1 MTAAAAHAKLA
12 TLLSVRNSTLSRLFR
27 LASLL
32 VCSGLCAI
40 NVAAAEN
47 PLFVIASADAAATAD
62 TVREATGTTAA
73 DTPQPAP
80 SAMHDSTDRQ
90 TMWELG
96 LGGTAVHIPHYIGAD
111 DARDYALPFP
121 YFVYHG
127 KRWNVDRNFIYG
139 KLLERGNLKVDLSLS
154 GTPPVDSDDNDAR
167 TGMPD
172 LDATGEIGPS
182 IQYTLQHDDD
192 TIWRL
197 DLAIRKVI
205 SSDFSSVDDAGHTF
219 SPQLYFS
226 QRWQNEDSSRWQWE
240 STLGPV
246 YADDRYHDFFYEVQP
261 EYASAERAA
270 YSPDGGFGGWR
281 MATGLTRR
289 YGNFWLGAFV
299 RYYDLS
305 DAVFLDSPLVKREHS
320 LLVGFAVAWILQS
333 NKTP

>member
-1 MTAAAAHAKLA
+1 MA
-12 TLLSVRNSTLSRLFR
+12 RLFR

-32 VCSGLCAI
+32 VCSSLFAAG
-40 NVAAAEN
+40 VAAEEN
-47 PLFVIASADAAATAD
+47 PLFVIASAEVATTEDRVA
-62 TVREATGTTAA
+62 EATDTTVA
-73 DTPQPAP
+73 DPLQPAT
-80 SAMHDSTDRQ
+80 SAAHDAVDRQ

-154 GTPPVDSDDNDAR
+154 GTPPVDSNDNDAR

-226 QRWQNEDSSRWQWE
+226 QRWQNDDRSRWQWE

-246 YADDRYHDFFYEVQP
+246 YADDRYHDFFYEVKP
-261 EYASAERAA
+261 EFATSERPA

-289 YGNFWLGAFV
+289 HGNFWLGAFV